1 LSERGKKEMT
11 KAELI
16 GVIADEAGITKA
28 AAGKALEAYTAAV
41 AKELKKS
48 GKLGLVGFGTF
59 SVVKRKAREGRNPQ
73 TGKTIKI
80 LAKKVVKFKA
90 GKALADKV
98 K

>member
-1 LSERGKKEMT
+1 MT

-16 GVIADEAGITKA
+16 GVIADAAGVTKA
-28 AAGKALEAYTAAV
+28 AAGEALKAYTDAV

-80 LAKKVVKFKA
+80 AAKKVIKFKA